1 MKHRALTQ
9 EELFVLSEV
18 QAYWGRQNS
27 VENVFFSELDEA
39 VLVVHDREGSKR
51 VLLVLTNL
59 AAWRDDGTLSLEQL
73 RNYIKGLDG
82 S

>member
-73 RNYIKGLDG
+73 RNYIKGPDG